1 VTKKTG
7 KKVRLPTEQQ
17 WEYAA
22 RGGTKTAYIWGDDP
36 GAGGGWGNC
45 PDAALKRVVTRA
57 MAFGWD
63 DGYTFTSPA
72 GRFKPNGM
80 GLYDMIGN
88 AMQWTS
94 DRYDDKTGPD
104 PVRTDSM
111 GIRYY
116 DFYRRI
122 VRGGAWYG
130 YPDMCR
136 TACRAPYYPDHPGS
150 DIGFRIVMD
159 RGLLP
164 AATPAATPS
173 SATPSPSPRPTGVS
187 RPPRT
192 PLPAST
198 TPPTGG

>member
-1 VTKKTG
+1 MPEDPYPRKEGHSLSVSCPAAW
-7 KKVRLPTEQQ
+7 REQ
-17 WEYAA
+17 AA
-22 RGGTKTAYIWGDDP
+22 AP

-57 MAFGWD
+57 SSFGWD

-94 DRYDDKTGPD
+94 DRYDDRTGPD

-130 YPDMCR
+130 MPEFCR
-136 TACRAPYYPDHPGS
+136 SACRAPYYPDHPGA

-159 RGLLP
+159 RGLSQ
-164 AATPAATPS
+164 AVTPDATPS
-173 SATPSPSPRPTGVS
+173 STMPPPTRSTAGS
-187 RPPRT
+187 RPARM
-192 PLPAST
+192 LPPVST
-198 TPPTGG
+198 TPPTN